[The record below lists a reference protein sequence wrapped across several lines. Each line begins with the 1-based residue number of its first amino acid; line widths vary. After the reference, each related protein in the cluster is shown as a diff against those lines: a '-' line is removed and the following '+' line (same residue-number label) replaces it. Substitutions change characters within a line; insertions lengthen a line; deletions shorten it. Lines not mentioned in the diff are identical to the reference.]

1 MLESSYLYLS
11 DTVSVVQVQEHSVA
25 AIPDDAIVLVW
36 KDSQDAAAIVGK
48 NHSIVHI
55 PSDYTYLD
63 FGSGGWIVPKMG
75 EAEGDWHRRRIRT
88 WYKIYT

>member
-1 MLESSYLYLS
+1 MLELFYLHLS
-11 DTVSVVQVQEHSVA
+11 DPAYAVQVQEHYVA
-25 AIPDDAIVLVW
+25 AIPDDAVVLVW
-36 KDSQDAAAIVGK
+36 KDSQDAAAIVAK
-48 NHSIVHI
+48 NYSIVHI